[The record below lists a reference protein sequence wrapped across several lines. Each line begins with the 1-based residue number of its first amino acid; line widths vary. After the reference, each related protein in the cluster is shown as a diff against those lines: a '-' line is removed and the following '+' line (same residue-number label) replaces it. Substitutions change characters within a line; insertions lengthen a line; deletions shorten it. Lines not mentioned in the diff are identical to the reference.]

1 MCARFGHGP
10 FLTFANSHKTN
21 LAQVTAMAR
30 LAIAAILL
38 LLVVCCAVHAAT
50 TPKVKIGA
58 RLGHYLTNG
67 DQNGV
72 LPKREPLRRSD
83 GSSETL
89 TAIWV
94 LFTDKCGSGN
104 GAQELNSKAIA
115 RRAKHGFVLLSFAFS
130 PLIFECSNS
139 LMVCFVQSTQL
150 DCI

>member
-1 MCARFGHGP
+1 MRQIWSWGH

-21 LAQVTAMAR
+21 LAEVAAMAR
-30 LAIAAILL
+30 LVLATLL
-38 LLVVCCAVHAAT
+38 LLVACCAVHAAA

-83 GSSETL
+83 GSTEAL

-104 GAQELNSKAIA
+104 GAQELNEKAIA
-115 RRAKHGFVLLSFAFS
+115 RRAKHGFVL
-130 PLIFECSNS
+130 PS
-139 LMVCFVQSTQL
+139 LAVSLLPTIMLT
-150 DCI
+150 